1 MCAFLEAGRRD
12 ASATDWLDALR
23 GRKMDNPLL
32 CHFLDALL
40 QGLGPERIAGW
51 IKVEQVGHDFFG
63 KGAIGLEEGRC
74 HVEKIHVFAIDQRLA
89 EAVDFI
95 IEAAH
100 FIVFARGTR
109 EYIVEDDFGLW
120 GTRAD
125 EFDDGSN
132 ALCCFGGVLLY
143 VSGIVGA
150 NE

>member
-1 MCAFLEAGRRD
+1 MV
-12 ASATDWLDALR
+12 ALFV
-23 GRKMDNPLL
+23 GVK
-32 CHFLDALL
+32 
-40 QGLGPERIAGW
+40 E
-51 IKVEQVGHDFFG
+51 VGHDFFG
-63 KGAIGLEEGRC
+63 EGAIGLEEGGR
-74 HVEKIHVFAIDQRLA
+74 HVEEIDIFAIDQRLA
-89 EAVDFI
+89 KAVDFI

-100 FIVFARGTR
+100 FIFFARGTR